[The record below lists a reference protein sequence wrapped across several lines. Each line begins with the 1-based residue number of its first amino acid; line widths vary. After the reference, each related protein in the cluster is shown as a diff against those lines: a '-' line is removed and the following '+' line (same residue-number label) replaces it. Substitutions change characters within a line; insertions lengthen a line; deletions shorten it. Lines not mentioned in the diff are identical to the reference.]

1 MYQQTITRDHRTA
14 IILVINQ
21 SECMGA
27 AAHPSD
33 GYLSPAQT
41 ASQAVDELLYELI
54 ERARR
59 SDGLHDYY
67 DIAVLGYSGQGV
79 QQLLSE
85 QGFTTVGEL
94 DRRPCC
100 VTSRVDYV
108 PLADGRVIRRQYTLP
123 TRIHPRAE
131 GRGSAVE
138 ALAAAQRLLDDW
150 CAQPQHAD
158 SFPPV
163 VIHITGESDMKE
175 HRAEFLKQSRML
187 RAYATRDG
195 EVLLMNLHV
204 SAQNGSPRILF
215 PTPKE
220 PAATDLLAK
229 ASSLLPACFDPA
241 IRSLRGDDAGGPY
254 LAYGCNMP
262 IGTLAGVLKI
272 GTISG
277 CAD

>member
-21 SECMGA
+21 SECM

-33 GYLSPAQT
+33 GHLSLAQT

-67 DIAVLGYSGQGV
+67 DIAVLGYSGRGV
-79 QQLLSE
+79 QPLLPG

-94 DRRPCC
+94 DQNPCC
-100 VTSRVDYV
+100 VTSRVEYV
-108 PLADGRVIRRQYTLP
+108 PLPDGTVIRRQYTLP
-123 TRIHPRAE
+123 TRIHPLAE
-131 GRGSAVE
+131 GQRSAVE
-138 ALAAAQRLLDDW
+138 ALAAAQTLLDGW
-150 CAQPQHAD
+150 CAQPQNED

-163 VIHITGESDMKE
+163 VIHITGESDLKE
-175 HRAEFLKQSRML
+175 HRAEFLKQSRTL

-204 SAQNGSPRILF
+204 SAQNDSPRILF
-215 PTPKE
+215 PTSKE
-220 PAATDLLAK
+220 LATTDLLAE

-241 IRSLRGDDAGGPY
+241 IRSLRGDDSGGPY

-262 IGTLAGVLKI
+262 IGTLASVLKI

-277 CAD
+277 YTD

>member
-14 IILVINQ
+14 IIFVINQ

-33 GYLSPAQT
+33 GHLSLAQT

-67 DIAVLGYSGQGV
+67 DIAVLGYSGRGV
-79 QQLLSE
+79 CPLLSE

-100 VTSRVDYV
+100 ITSRVEYV
-108 PLADGRVIRRQYTLP
+108 PLSDGTVIRRQYILP

-131 GRGSAVE
+131 GQGSAVE
-138 ALAAAQRLLDDW
+138 ALAAAQRLLDGW
-150 CAQPQHAD
+150 CAQPQNED
-158 SFPPV
+158 SFPPL
-163 VIHITGESDMKE
+163 VIHITGESDLKE
-175 HRAEFLKQSRML
+175 HRAEFLKQARML

-195 EVLLMNLHV
+195 EALLMNLHV
-204 SAQNGSPRILF
+204 SVEEDRPRILF

-220 PAATDLLAK
+220 LATADLLAE

-262 IGTLAGVLKI
+262 IGTLASVLKI

-277 CAD
+277 YTD

>member
-14 IILVINQ
+14 IIIVLNQ

-27 AAHPSD
+27 ATHPSD
-33 GYLSPAQT
+33 GYLSLAQI
-41 ASQAVDELLYELI
+41 AAQAVDELLYELI

-67 DIAVLGYSGQGV
+67 DLAVLGYSGRGV
-79 QQLLSE
+79 RPLLS
-85 QGFTTVGEL
+85 QSGFTTVGEL
-94 DRRPCC
+94 DGRPCC
-100 VTSRVDYV
+100 ITSRAAYV
-108 PLADGRVIRRQYTLP
+108 PLSDGNVIRRQFTLP
-123 TRIHPRAE
+123 TRIHPLSE

-138 ALAAAQRLLDDW
+138 ALAAAQELLDVW
-150 CAQPQHAD
+150 CAQPQNAD

-163 VIHITGESDMKE
+163 VVHITAESDLKE
-175 HRAEFLKQSRML
+175 HRAEFLRQSRTL

-195 EVLLMNLHV
+195 EALLMNLHV
-204 SAQNGSPRILF
+204 SADAERPRILF
-215 PTPKE
+215 PTRE
-220 PAATDLLAK
+220 ELTTTDLLAE

-241 IRSLRGDDAGGPY
+241 IRSLRGDDADGPY

-272 GTISG
+272 GSISG
-277 CAD
+277 YTD